1 MKLKKIKYRE
11 YRDSFHEALKV
22 EKLKLTPQRLEIFK
36 DAVFGKEHR
45 SCDEICTSLKSNS
58 IEVSRATV
66 YRTLDILIKHN
77 FIRKMNIGEGRDI
90 YESKI
95 DRPHHDHMIC
105 IETGDIIEFYNEQLE
120 DLQDEIAKKHG
131 YEIIKHIHQ
140 LFVKPIKND

>member
-1 MKLKKIKYRE
+1 MKLNKIKYRK
-11 YRDSFHEALKV
+11 YRDSFHQALKV
-22 EKLKLTPQRLEIFK
+22 EKLKVTPQRLEIFK

-45 SCDEICTSLKSNS
+45 SCDEICSSLKGNS

-77 FIRKMNIGEGRDI
+77 FMRKMNIGEGRDI

-105 IETGDIIEFYNEQLE
+105 IETGDIIEFYNEKIE
-120 DLQDEIAKKHG
+120 RLQDEIAKKHG